1 MGREFQGRMR
11 LKKKKKNPGW
21 VHFTAYGGHVCHV
34 TAREHC
40 GYTGV
45 QADRNHCLAIKRKLF
60 HTHTQTHTKCAK
72 KTASPCKVL
81 SARFTVHLHFSRW
94 MRVCVCVMWFIP
106 LVIALVAQA
115 RCQRLVVADLFTF
128 VGWQEHEISSGC
140 TAAGRPANSMA
151 LQVFCCSRYR
161 LPRPRPP
168 PSCGSLV
175 LRVTPRKHKLIR
187 ILTRAHWS
195 HENQPSCR
203 VNAGKHEPAQTHLDI
218 LQLLHLRD

>member
-45 QADRNHCLAIKRKLF
+45 QADRNHCLAIKRELF
-60 HTHTQTHTKCAK
+60 HTHTHKMCKKRRRRHAK
-72 KTASPCKVL
+72 FWVHASLCTYTLAGECVC
-81 SARFTVHLHFSRW
+81 
-94 MRVCVCVMWFIP
+94 VCVCVMWFIP

-168 PSCGSLV
+168 P
-175 LRVTPRKHKLIR
+175 
-187 ILTRAHWS
+187 
-195 HENQPSCR
+195 
-203 VNAGKHEPAQTHLDI
+203 
-218 LQLLHLRD
+218 LLWITCAEGNPT